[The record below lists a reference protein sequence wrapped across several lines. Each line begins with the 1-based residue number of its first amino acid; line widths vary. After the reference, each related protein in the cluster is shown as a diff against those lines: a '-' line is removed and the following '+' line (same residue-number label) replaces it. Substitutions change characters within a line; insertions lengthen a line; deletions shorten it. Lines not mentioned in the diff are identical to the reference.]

1 MLQLSHRQGYQ
12 EFQQALEHMRKR
24 AAATELDEVA
34 LQENFQD
41 VQQLFQSKIA
51 SLSVND
57 LLPDY
62 ESRWQSIQTE
72 IYKQMRLLGT
82 DVMLLQASRSS
93 ATSHTRQAGL
103 CDRINTLIHYC
114 EALLQL

>member
-12 EFQQALEHMRKR
+12 EFQQALEQMRKR

-41 VQQLFQSKIA
+41 VQQLFQSNIA

-93 ATSHTRQAGL
+93 ATSQTRQTGL